1 MVGYEIGDSR
11 TFRRL
16 PINRGVAA
24 PAEVVAARAGIR
36 LAVENHKDWRIDEML
51 GWLKRLSSNAG
62 VCLDTGNSIALL
74 EDLHEVVDAY
84 ALDVHHA
91 PERYGGRGI

>member
-1 MVGYEIGDSR
+1 
-11 TFRRL
+11 
-16 PINRGVAA
+16 
-24 PAEVVAARAGIR
+24 
-36 LAVENHKDWRIDEML
+36 ML